1 MNHWTIVIGLAALL
15 VSAGGLGLTVL
26 LRAVAMLKSCF
37 DALHEI
43 GRLSH
48 AMDKLS
54 AAIDRI
60 GTQQGEFLE
69 RMHQHELD
77 IARLNDQVN
86 DLTPIPRRKAP
97 G

>member
-1 MNHWTIVIGLAALL
+1 MTITIAIAVAALL
-15 VSAGGLGLTVL
+15 ISFGGFGLTVV

-43 GRLSH
+43 GRLSE

-54 AAIDRI
+54 AAIERI

-69 RMHQHELD
+69 RMHKHEVE
-77 IARLNDQVN
+77 IARLNEQVN
-86 DLTPIPRRKAP
+86 DLTPIPRRKAT